1 MELRH
6 LRYFV
11 AVAEELNFR
20 RAAER
25 MHVAQPS
32 LSKQIKD
39 LEYEL
44 SATLLERN
52 TSHVSLTDAGK
63 VFLNEAHELLKRAEH
78 AAVLVRESAAGRRG
92 TLTIGNIAALSMSVV
107 PEGLAAFRKQFP
119 EVDVTLVEARSPT
132 EHFAAL
138 QSGKIQIGLTGSVNA
153 NLPPEFESI
162 LVLECPIYI
171 FLAAG
176 HRLARKSSLLVSH
189 LKGEPLLAIVQANGT
204 SLHSETCRQF
214 YIDRGIKPSPI
225 KLVDGLESLIA
236 MIAGNLGVSFLPG
249 ALSLSRKSGIV
260 RKLIRDD
267 LPDNQFQLYAVWRK
281 EDTSQLVHIFID
293 VLRTLKRSKK

>member
-78 AAVLVRESAAGRRG
+78 ATVLVRETAAGRHG

-204 SLHSETCRQF
+204 SLHSEICRQF

-281 EDTSQLVHIFID
+281 EDTSQLVHNFID